1 MCGYVRV
8 CVRGFNSHAF
18 IRKKAYD
25 ESSITSSTQFVAHQL
40 SRVNYVKLSYICVV
54 SIFIDCACFP
64 MYDALARNDKVLLN

>member
-54 SIFIDCACFP
+54 SIFIVHAFLCMTHLPEMIKCS
-64 MYDALARNDKVLLN
+64 